1 MLLEVLLLGGLM
13 GILGQGARA
22 VVGLKGMADSAKALD
37 LSPTDLFEAAR
48 LIVSILIGF
57 LVGLAAALIYIKTTT
72 PLTEPNFQALV
83 GFAASGYVG
92 VDFLE
97 GFISQY
103 LPQGGS
109 GSTAPK
115 FTDAQFAA
123 IKATIEQLPKPAAQ
137 KPPTFSQADA
147 QNYVFKA
154 FAALGFT
161 AVKTTDPLA
170 QYNFDNDIALQGL
183 ARQINKLLLPK
194 YGIPDDVAWGWNG
207 ENVSDVVTS
216 VQYVQPVPVAAA

>member
-22 VVGLKGMADSAKALD
+22 VVGLKGMADNAKALD
-37 LSPTDLFEAAR
+37 LSPNDLFEAAR

-72 PLTEPNFQALV
+72 PLVEPNFQALI

-103 LPQGGS
+103 LPQGTA
-109 GSTAPK
+109 GSTVQKLA
-115 FTDAQFAA
+115 
-123 IKATIEQLPKPAAQ
+123 AAQ
-137 KPPTFSQADA
+137 IFNAAAVQQLQKPEVQGPPTFSQDDA
-147 QNYVFKA
+147 QKYVFGG
-154 FAALGFT
+154 FAGLAITG
-161 AVKTTDPLA
+161 VKLTDPLA
-170 QYNFDNDIALQGL
+170 KYKLDNKIALQGL
-183 ARQINKLLLPK
+183 ALQINKLLPEK
-194 YGIPDDVAWGWNG
+194 YGIPNGIAWSWNG
-207 ENVSDVVTS
+207 KKVSDVVTS
-216 VQYVQPVPVAAA
+216 VEYCPLVPVA